1 MWRITVEVLE
11 ELGETG
17 IRMSGGN
24 LTYLQIYGPNGKMS
38 SYFSE
43 TWTSAESMR
52 SELMQ
57 NHGGG
62 VPVDV
67 IEKLVIVLKVSPEKS
82 L

>member
-1 MWRITVEVLE
+1 MWRMTVAVLK

-17 IRMSGGN
+17 IQISGGD

-38 SYFSE
+38 SYFSQ
-43 TWTSAESMR
+43 TWTSADAMR

-67 IEKLVIVLKVSPEKS
+67 IEKLVIASEVID
-82 L
+82 

>member
-17 IRMSGGN
+17 IQISGGD
-24 LTYLQIYGPNGKMS
+24 LTYLQIYGPNGKLG
-38 SYFSE
+38 SYV
-43 TWTSAESMR
+43 SAAWLSADAMR

-67 IEKLVIVLKVSPEKS
+67 IEKLVIASEVID
-82 L
+82 

>member
-1 MWRITVEVLE
+1 MWRMTVAALE

-17 IRMSGGN
+17 IQMSGGN
-24 LTYLQIYGPNGKMS
+24 LTYLWIYGPNGKMS
-38 SYFSE
+38 SYFSQ
-43 TWTSAESMR
+43 TWTSADAMR

-67 IEKLVIVLKVSPEKS
+67 IEKLVMASEVID
-82 L
+82 

>member
-17 IRMSGGN
+17 ILISGEN

-38 SYFSE
+38 SYFLE

-52 SELMQ
+52 SDLMQ

-67 IEKLVIVLKVSPEKS
+67 IEKLDIASEVID
-82 L
+82 

>member
-17 IRMSGGN
+17 IQIPGGD
-24 LTYLQIYGPNGKMS
+24 LKYLQIYGPNGKMS

-52 SELMQ
+52 SDLMQ

-67 IEKLVIVLKVSPEKS
+67 IEKLVIASEVID
-82 L
+82 

>member
-1 MWRITVEVLE
+1 MWRMTVAVLE

-17 IRMSGGN
+17 ILMSGEN

-43 TWTSAESMR
+43 TWTSADSMR

-62 VPVDV
+62 VPVEV
-67 IEKLVIVLKVSPEKS
+67 IEKLVIASEVID
-82 L
+82 

>member
-1 MWRITVEVLE
+1 MWRMTVAALE

-17 IRMSGGN
+17 IQISGGN

-43 TWTSAESMR
+43 TWTSADSMR
-52 SELMQ
+52 SDLMQ

-62 VPVDV
+62 VPVEV
-67 IEKLVIVLKVSPEKS
+67 IEKLVMASEVIE
-82 L
+82 

>member
-1 MWRITVEVLE
+1 MWRMTVDVLE

-17 IRMSGGN
+17 IQMSGGN

-43 TWTSAESMR
+43 TWTSADHMR
-52 SELMQ
+52 SDLMQ

-62 VPVDV
+62 VPVEV
-67 IEKLVIVLKVSPEKS
+67 IEKLVMASEVIE
-82 L
+82 

>member
-1 MWRITVEVLE
+1 MWRMTIAALE

-17 IRMSGGN
+17 IMVSGEN

-38 SYFSE
+38 GYLSE
-43 TWTSAESMR
+43 TWPSADSMR
-52 SELMQ
+52 SDLMQ

-67 IEKLVIVLKVSPEKS
+67 IEKLVMASEVID
-82 L
+82 

>member
-17 IRMSGGN
+17 ILMSSGN

-43 TWTSAESMR
+43 SWTSADSMR
-52 SELMQ
+52 SDLMQ

-62 VPVDV
+62 VPVEV
-67 IEKLVIVLKVSPEKS
+67 IEKLVMASEVIE
-82 L
+82 